1 MFDQLVPSH
10 ASTIVFGRDS
20 EIHTLSIRAAAAR
33 AGRSGV
39 VILAGPLGMGKSSLI
54 RAFLHESVPRGSA
67 AADSGTRGMTV
78 LHGTSGTGTATA
90 PYDGVRALLRPLGL
104 TGESAPRH
112 PLLYGTARPA
122 LPALL
127 PGPDHRPFTFDT
139 DYPVLQGLY
148 SLITRLAARR
158 PVLLALDDAHLT
170 DEHTLRW
177 FDFLLR
183 RADGLPLLLV
193 LARSTETG
201 PADGAWSGFAAHPS
215 CTTVPLNPLNPAA
228 VAEMVRHAF
237 GRPVAP
243 SFAARVADACGGNP
257 GQVSRLLTELRRAGV
272 RPDREG
278 ARQAA
283 ERGRRLL
290 VLSLRTLFERNPGW
304 VESVATAIAVLGEDL
319 PDHVAALAGVSAVQ
333 MADAV
338 RILRQAEVLTPGR
351 TDFAGGEIR
360 AAVLEPLG
368 PGDLAQL
375 HARAALLLSDAGR
388 PAEEVAGHLLA
399 VPGALRPWMASL
411 LRDAAASA
419 EGRGARGTAVRC
431 LRRVLE
437 AVPEDHALRL
447 RLAGLIAHTDPDAA
461 VDLLR
466 DTLDHTP
473 DLRTRAVAAV
483 QYTTTCL
490 AAGRGVPQDH
500 GLAEILAELRTG
512 TGLRDLAPALES
524 ALLLLG
530 RADRTATGAAPRATA
545 RPPEPLPAPMDAVR
559 ALVTAFYEGSRE
571 ASDTYA
577 RRVLDAPGPRTS
589 WPVLAS
595 CTVLALADETTE
607 ALTTLNHAVAEAEAG
622 EPGTGRTRALAHS
635 ARALVLYG
643 TGAITES
650 MADARAALD
659 AAGRTTA
666 HLTLPRL
673 VLAAALSDR
682 GEAALAQNLVGM
694 ISPASPVGPV
704 IDQQLSLM
712 VRARARRAL
721 GDHERALHL
730 LLAAGR
736 AQRET
741 GLANPVFAP
750 WWAEACHT
758 LAALRRPREAHAHAE
773 YGDELAKR
781 WGTARALG
789 IAALARGV
797 ITPGRPGIELLTEAA
812 GILAASPARVEH
824 TRAAYE
830 LGRRL
835 LADGDQAA
843 ARPHLR
849 FAADLAHACGALS
862 LAHRARRLL
871 IAAGGRMPELTGARE
886 DLLTGAER
894 KVVGLVLDGAG
905 NREIAQSLCVE
916 LRTVETHLTSVYR
929 KLGVSRRTALATTLR
944 DPPRP
949 AYPREAA
956 DPDSGRGAVP
966 APPSTLRRPQNPS
979 APMSPRALPSPGRPV
994 APSLSEPR
1002 GAAALLPH
1010 HSREQR
1016 TLSVLLD
1023 RLAAGRSAV
1032 VTLTGR
1038 PGYGQNALA
1047 RWTARLGR
1055 SRGLRV
1061 LSARA
1066 VPSESGLCRGVAA
1079 QLLTALGAPGADR
1092 FAPVLRAARQR
1103 PLLVVVED
1111 AQWTDPESLHWLH
1124 ALVRRSANAP
1134 LAVVASGSDACVAGP
1149 DWRGLVSS
1157 SPDPDSTCE
1166 TLLGPPSPAAAA
1178 LTVRTLCGVEGEPEF
1193 TAAALRASAATPAV
1207 FHTTLRQFVR
1217 RGHLPV
1223 AVRIPELEAL
1233 GRAALDDH
1241 IGRVLRGLPAETVAA
1256 LRALAV
1262 GGGVL
1267 DFTAVCVLAGLGH
1280 LREARLRAV
1289 LDATGLVRGSGTGI
1303 RIAPEARLQILAGM
1317 EAAGR
1322 ADLYAAAARL
1332 AHRAGAP
1339 DQQVA
1344 GLLLKSHPLGAAWT
1358 VHVLRRGSVAAQ
1370 RTGDHP
1376 RAAAFLARALR
1387 EPLDAEWHARLTLEL
1402 AAAELVTT
1410 PEAGIRR
1417 LGRLART
1424 RDIRSGLRV
1433 QAVDLG
1439 LTAGDTEGMRRAVA
1453 EARPAAAAEE
1463 QEAIAALFWA
1473 ADPTDRDHAE
1483 HIVPELPPLPTH
1495 PVSALQAGSRAWQ
1508 LALAGDGLTTA
1519 RELARTALARLSRG
1533 TPVLPYLA
1541 ACKALCLTGDHDEAD
1556 AGLSTLLTDVWAD
1569 GRQIAVPRIL
1579 AVRAELNLRRGLL
1592 AAAEQDIRAA
1602 ERALPAP
1609 GRHPA
1614 ETARLRAVRIVV
1626 ELERGDTVRA
1636 RGLAAEPVSDTVR
1649 HSPYWPQLLFAR
1661 AMVAAADHDAVG
1673 AVRLLRECGRLLL
1686 HRDHINP
1693 AVLPWRS
1700 AAARLLRATG
1710 QEAEAQRLS
1719 DEELRLARRWGSAE
1733 QLGWAELNAG
1743 PAPAHSDPV
1752 RARYAANLLRG
1763 GPPGP
1768 AYQRTLADLAAA
1780 ELTHGGNRQAAAA
1793 ALAELTTLTAT
1804 HPRGPMAERARRLA
1818 AELAPGRGPGAARA
1832 AAWAELSP
1840 PEARTATLAA
1850 RGLSNTR
1857 IAGLLSL
1864 SRRAVELRLSRVYRK
1879 LRIHGR
1885 DELHAFVGDMEGR

>member
-1 MFDQLVPSH
+1 
-10 ASTIVFGRDS
+10 
-20 EIHTLSIRAAAAR
+20 
-33 AGRSGV
+33 
-39 VILAGPLGMGKSSLI
+39 
-54 RAFLHESVPRGSA
+54 
-67 AADSGTRGMTV
+67 MTV
-78 LHGTSGTGTATA
+78 LHGTCGTGTATA

-122 LPALL
+122 LPALI
-127 PGPDHRPFTFDT
+127 PGSDHRPFTFDT

-148 SLITRLAARR
+148 SLIARLAARH
-158 PVLLALDDAHLT
+158 PLLLALDDAHLS

-193 LARSTETG
+193 LARSTETD
-201 PADGAWSGFAAHPS
+201 PADGASWSGLAAHPS
-215 CTTVPLNPLNPAA
+215 CTTVPLSPLNPAA

-237 GRPVAP
+237 GHPVAP

-272 RPDREG
+272 RPDRDG

-283 ERGRRLL
+283 ELGSRLL
-290 VLSLRTLFERNPGW
+290 VLSLRALFERNPDW

-319 PDHVAALAGVSAVQ
+319 PDHVAALAGVSAVEV
-333 MADAV
+333 ADAV
-338 RILRQAEVLTPGR
+338 RILRRAEVLAPGR

-368 PGDLAQL
+368 PADLAQL

-399 VPGALRPWMASL
+399 TPGALRPWMASL
-411 LRDAAASA
+411 LRDAAATA
-419 EGRGARGTAVRC
+419 EDRGARGTAARC
-431 LRRVLE
+431 LRRLLE
-437 AVPEDHALRL
+437 AVPEDHTLRL
-447 RLAGLIAHTDPDAA
+447 RLAGLVAHTDPDAA

-490 AAGRGVPQDH
+490 AAGRGVPEDH
-500 GLAEILAELRTG
+500 GLAETLAELRTG

-530 RADRTATGAAPRATA
+530 RADRTAAGAAPRATA
-545 RPPEPLPAPMDAVR
+545 RPPEPLPAHMDAVR
-559 ALVTAFYEGSRE
+559 ALATALYEGSRQ
-571 ASDTYA
+571 AADTHA

-607 ALTTLNHAVAEAEAG
+607 ALTTLNHAVAEAEAE

-694 ISPASPVGPV
+694 ASPASPVGPV

-721 GDHERALHL
+721 GDHEGALHL

-758 LAALRRPREAHAHAE
+758 LAALRRPQEARAHAE
-773 YGDELAKR
+773 YGSELAER

-797 ITPGRPGIELLTEAA
+797 ITPGGPGIELLTEAA
-812 GILAASPARVEH
+812 DTLAASPARVEH
-824 TRAAYE
+824 ARAAYE

-835 LADGDQAA
+835 LADGDQAD

-849 FAADLAHACGALS
+849 FAADLGHACGALS

-871 IAAGGRMPELTGARE
+871 ITAGGRMPELTGARE

-944 DPPRP
+944 APPRS
-949 AYPREAA
+949 AHPRGAA
-956 DPDSGRGAVP
+956 DPDASPGAVP
-966 APPSTLRRPQNPS
+966 TPPPTLRRPRNPS
-979 APMSPRALPSPGRPV
+979 APMSLPALPNPGRPV
-994 APSLSEPR
+994 APPLSEPC

-1010 HSREQR
+1010 HSHEQG

-1061 LSARA
+1061 LTARA
-1066 VPSESGLCRGVAA
+1066 VPSESRLCRGVAA
-1079 QLLTALGAPGADR
+1079 QLLTTLGAPCPDR

-1134 LAVVASGSDACVAGP
+1134 LAVVASGSDACVLGP

-1157 SPDPDSTCE
+1157 SPDPDSTRE

-1207 FHTTLRQFVR
+1207 LHTTLRQFAR

-1262 GGGVL
+1262 GGEVL
-1267 DFTAVCVLAGLGH
+1267 DFTTVCVLAGLGH

-1289 LDATGLVRGSGTGI
+1289 LDATGLVRGSGTD
-1303 RIAPEARLQILAGM
+1303 RRVAPEARLQILAGM

-1322 ADLYAAAARL
+1322 ADLHAAAARL

-1344 GLLLKSHPLGAAWT
+1344 GLLLKSHPLGGATTPWT
-1358 VHVLRRGSVAAQ
+1358 VPVLRRGSVAAQ

-1387 EPLDAEWHARLTLEL
+1387 EPLDAQCHARLTLEL

-1424 RDIRSGLRV
+1424 RDVRSELRLH
-1433 QAVDLG
+1433 AVDLG

-1453 EARPAAAAEE
+1453 EARPPAAAEE
-1463 QEAIAALFWA
+1463 QEALTALFWA
-1473 ADPTDRDHAE
+1473 ADPTDREHAE
-1483 HIVPELPPLPTH
+1483 HIAPELPPLPAH
-1495 PVSALQAGSRAWQ
+1495 PASALQAGPRAWQ

-1519 RELARTALARLSRG
+1519 RELARTALARLPRG

-1569 GRQIAVPRIL
+1569 GRQIAVPHIL

-1626 ELERGDTVRA
+1626 DLERGDTVRA
-1636 RGLAAEPVSDTVR
+1636 RALAAEPVPDTVR

-1686 HRDHINP
+1686 HRDHVNP

-1700 AAARLLRATG
+1700 AAARILRATG
-1710 QEAEAQRLS
+1710 QEAEARRLS
-1719 DEELRLARRWGSAE
+1719 AEELRLARRWGSAE

-1743 PAPAHSDPV
+1743 PAPADNDPV

-1793 ALAELTTLTAT
+1793 AVAELKTLTAT
-1804 HPRGPMAERARRLA
+1804 HPRGPMAERARRLT
-1818 AELAPGRGPGAARA
+1818 AELAPGRGPGAAQA

-1885 DELHAFVGDMEGR
+1885 DELRAFVGNMEGR